1 MLGKLSWSAI
11 PFSQPIPMAASAFMI
26 VGIIVLLA
34 WLTFKGH
41 WRYLWDEWFTSV
53 DHKRIGVMYCVLA
66 LVMLIRG
73 FTDALMMRSQQALAF
88 HSAGYLPPEHYDQV
102 FTAHGTIMIF
112 FVAMTFVIGLMNFV
126 VPLQLGVRDVAFPTL
141 NSVSLWLNAAAILL
155 VNMSLVIGEFGRA
168 GWLAFPPLSELKYSP
183 GVGIDYYLWA
193 LQISGIGTLLTG
205 VNFVT
210 TILKIRAPGMTLM
223 RMPIFCWTS
232 LASSLLMV
240 AAFPILTATFAM
252 LLLDR
257 YLGFHFF
264 TDTAG
269 GNSMMYMNLIWAWG
283 HPEVYILIL
292 PAFGVFSEVIST
304 FSGKPLFGYRSMVIA
319 TMAICILSFLV
330 WLHHFFTMG
339 AGADVNAFF
348 GIMSM
353 IIAVPTGVK
362 IFNWLFTLWGG
373 RVRFEE
379 PLLWALAFMITFAIG
394 GMTGVLLAVPPADFV
409 LHNSLFLV
417 AHFHNV
423 VIGGV
428 LFGAFAGYSYWFPKA
443 FGFRLDPRTG
453 KAAFWCW
460 LIGFYVAFMPLYVVG
475 LEGMTR
481 RMQHYDVAE
490 WHPWLIVAAVGAG
503 IIACGIAFQ
512 IAQLVVSIRNR
523 EKLRD
528 FTGDPWDGRTLEWI
542 TFSPPPHFNFAVM
555 PNVTG
560 AEAYWGIKQKAI
572 QQRRLMDLP
581 DYQPIEMP
589 RNSPTGFIA
598 AFFAVVT
605 GFALIWHI
613 WWMVIVGLIGA
624 FGTFVGFAWRNRY
637 EYELPAAELAHI
649 DDERRRARI
658 ALVEGREKGIH
669 AVGYSATKPHGSRKV
684 GWIEEPHG
692 GHLGPATKRIITGYG
707 FWIFLLSDFI
717 LFAGFYAAYAVLAHA
732 TAGGPTAIK
741 LFDLK
746 ILAIETAC
754 LLLSSF
760 ACGLASIASNAR
772 NMLWTQIGYADHRAA
787 RGGVHRPRGQRV
799 RQNDRDGCG
808 AHPQCLSL
816 RVLRAGRPA
825 RGACD
830 HRSHM
835 ARNHDGAVL
844 GQGISTRHP
853 AARIVLRAVL
863 ACPGH
868 HLGRHLHQ
876 RLSSGDQPM
885 SEHETESAGGS
896 HGVDA
901 APGDEESVGEG
912 IRNYLIGLGLAAVL
926 TIASFWVVSGTPLL
940 YAPGIP
946 MALAA
951 LAIAQMGVH
960 LVFFLHLTTGP
971 DNMNNSLALALGV
984 LIVGIVIAGS
994 MWIMYHMN
1002 MNMGIMPASDM

>member
-11 PFSQPIPMAASAFMI
+11 PFSQPIPMAASALMI

-112 FVAMTFVIGLMNFV
+112 FVAMTFVIGLMNFA

-155 VNMSLVIGEFGRA
+155 INMSLVIGEFGRA

-460 LIGFYVAFMPLYVVG
+460 LIGFYVAFMPLYIVG

-523 EKLRD
+523 DKLRD
-528 FTGDPWDGRTLEWI
+528 LTGDPWDGRTLEWI

-613 WWMVIVGLIGA
+613 WWMVIVGLVGA
-624 FGTFVGFAWRNRY
+624 FGTFIGFAWRNRY

-669 AVGYSATKPHGSRKV
+669 AVGYSATKAHGSRKV

-772 NMLWTQIGYADHRAA
+772 NMLWTQIGYAITGLLGVAFIGLEVSEFAKMIAMDAGPTRSAFLSAFFALGGLH
-787 RGGVHRPRGQRV
+787 GVHVTIGLIWLATMMGQFWAKGFRPDILRRGLCFALFWHALDIIWV
-799 RQNDRDGCG
+799 GIFTNVY
-808 AHPQCLSL
+808 LL
-816 RVLRAGRPA
+816 
-825 RGACD
+825 
-830 HRSHM
+830 
-835 ARNHDGAVL
+835 
-844 GQGISTRHP
+844 GISP
-853 AARIVLRAVL
+853 
-863 ACPGH
+863 
-868 HLGRHLHQ
+868 
-876 RLSSGDQPM
+876 
-885 SEHETESAGGS
+885 
-896 HGVDA
+896 
-901 APGDEESVGEG
+901 
-912 IRNYLIGLGLAAVL
+912 
-926 TIASFWVVSGTPLL
+926 
-940 YAPGIP
+940 
-946 MALAA
+946 
-951 LAIAQMGVH
+951 
-960 LVFFLHLTTGP
+960 
-971 DNMNNSLALALGV
+971 
-984 LIVGIVIAGS
+984 
-994 MWIMYHMN
+994 
-1002 MNMGIMPASDM
+1002 